1 MNAPHDSSGSFL
13 SSRRLGIAGVAALL
27 GCVACCAAPLLV
39 AAGVGSGVAGTLSSA
54 LQPGSEFLVGGVV
67 FAGTLGAM
75 ALWGR
80 LRRASSG
87 GCGSACKVDGGCCD
101 RSATREPS

>member
-1 MNAPHDSSGSFL
+1 
-13 SSRRLGIAGVAALL
+13 
-27 GCVACCAAPLLV
+27 
-39 AAGVGSGVAGTLSSA
+39 
-54 LQPGSEFLVGGVV
+54 VV

-80 LRRASSG
+80 LRRASAG

-101 RSATREPS
+101 RSVTRELS